1 VPVRSVR
8 RRYIDFKVS
17 GGADLAGSEVFDALA
32 SEFRL
37 LYGVKGLSEAG
48 LKLIEYD
55 AAACRGVVRC
65 NHAHLTGVRAAL
77 ARLVELG
84 GAPASIQVELVS
96 GTIRSLRGAPA

>member
-1 VPVRSVR
+1 MAFRVR
-8 RRYIDFKVS
+8 
-17 GGADLAGSEVFDALA
+17 GGAEAAGDEVFDALA

-37 LYGVKGLSEAG
+37 LYGAKGLSEAG

-55 AAACRGVVRC
+55 AAARRGVVRC

-84 GAPASIQVELVS
+84 GAPASVQVERVS